1 MGGERGMRQWRK
13 RVGALAL
20 AVTVVL
26 SLFLLAGCK
35 GKPLPEGMDKET
47 VQTKAEEVLAL
58 LADGDYT
65 QVAEQF
71 RQDVREEYGVTADT
85 ITQAMEQVA
94 GAGAYVKLAD
104 STVVGGE
111 NENFDGEYAVA
122 VLYCK
127 HEKKKVVYQFSI
139 DPSYQLIGFSAQIR

>member
-1 MGGERGMRQWRK
+1 MRQWRK

-26 SLFLLAGCK
+26 SLFLLAGCQ

-94 GAGAYVKLAD
+94 GAGAYVKLTD

-111 NENFDGEYAVA
+111 NESFDGEYAVA

>member
-65 QVAEQF
+65 QVAEPWS
-71 RQDVREEYGVTADT
+71 R
-85 ITQAMEQVA
+85 
-94 GAGAYVKLAD
+94 
-104 STVVGGE
+104 
-111 NENFDGEYAVA
+111 
-122 VLYCK
+122 
-127 HEKKKVVYQFSI
+127 
-139 DPSYQLIGFSAQIR
+139 

>member
-1 MGGERGMRQWRK
+1 MRQWRK
-13 RVGALAL
+13 RIGALAL
-20 AVTVVL
+20 AVTVAL

-85 ITQAMEQVA
+85 ITQAMEQL
-94 GAGAYVKLAD
+94 GDFL
-104 STVVGGE
+104 E
-111 NENFDGEYAVA
+111 R
-122 VLYCK
+122 
-127 HEKKKVVYQFSI
+127 H
-139 DPSYQLIGFSAQIR
+139 RR

>member
-1 MGGERGMRQWRK
+1 MRQWKK
-13 RVGALAL
+13 RAGALAL
-20 AVTVVL
+20 AVTVAL

-35 GKPLPEGMDKET
+35 GKPLPEGMD
-47 VQTKAEEVLAL
+47 QDAAQAKAEEVLAL

-65 QVAEQF
+65 QVADQF
-71 RQDVREEYGVTADT
+71 RQDVREQYDITADT
-85 ITQAMEQVA
+85 IDQAMENVA
-94 GAGAYVKLAD
+94 DAGAYVKLTD

-111 NENFDGEYAVA
+111 NESFDGEYAVA

-139 DPSYQLIGFSAQIR
+139 DPDYQLIGFSAQIR

>member
-1 MGGERGMRQWRK
+1 MRQWRK
-13 RVGALAL
+13 RAGALAL
-20 AVTVVL
+20 AVTVAL

-35 GKPLPEGMDKET
+35 GKPLPEGMD
-47 VQTKAEEVLAL
+47 QDAAQAKAEEVLAL

-65 QVAEQF
+65 GVADQF
-71 RQDVREEYGVTADT
+71 RQDVREQYDITADT
-85 ITQAMEQVA
+85 IDQAMENVA
-94 GAGAYVKLAD
+94 DAGAYVKLID

-111 NENFDGEYAVA
+111 NESFDGEYAVA

-139 DPSYQLIGFSAQIR
+139 DPGYQLIGFSAQIR

>member
-1 MGGERGMRQWRK
+1 MKQWK
-13 RVGALAL
+13 RRAGALVL
-20 AVTVVL
+20 AVTVAL
-26 SLFLLAGCK
+26 GLFLLAGCK
-35 GKPLPEGMDKET
+35 GKPLPEGMDKDT
-47 VQTKAEEVLAL
+47 AQAKAEEVLAL
-58 LADGDYT
+58 LNEENYDEVAD
-65 QVAEQF
+65 QF
-71 RQDVREEYGVTADT
+71 RQDVREEYGITADT
-85 ITQAMEQVA
+85 IEQAMENVA
-94 GAGAYVKLAD
+94 DAGAYVKLTD